1 MCRPWGVAVVK
12 MPSQLL
18 MNYQNNPSL
27 ANDQTIADL
36 QLTIET
42 ASLQQTSTS
51 PTSLKTASPQTNS
64 STSDQHYLIGIADR
78 SNNRIQLLDY
88 NSKTQQINVI
98 NVFGSGPGNI
108 FILFFKR
115 AKSKE
120 QIYFF
125 YSKKLGTRPGMFDRP
140 AGICINLALGHII
153 VADKDNH
160 RIQVFSLTGR
170 YLFKFGEKGNRI
182 G

>member
-1 MCRPWGVAVVK
+1 MSKKFQTNFVLINFFFFRKFCRLWGVAIVR

-18 MNYQNNPSL
+18 MNQQQSNSSDQSL
-27 ANDQTIADL
+27 IDQVSINSSLSNQTP
-36 QLTIET
+36 LT
-42 ASLQQTSTS
+42 SS
-51 PTSLKTASPQTNS
+51 TNS
-64 STSDQHYLIGIADR
+64 SSSEQHYLIGVADR
-78 SNNRIQLLDY
+78 SNNRIQMLDY

-98 NVFGSGPGNI
+98 NVFGSGPGT
-108 FILFFKR
+108 R
-115 AKSKE
+115 A
-120 QIYFF
+120 
-125 YSKKLGTRPGMFDRP
+125 GMFDRP
-140 AGICINLALGHII
+140 AGICINLGLGHII